1 MALLLPDD
9 DAAFEALDAALSFV
23 DACIA
28 SPASNSGGA
37 SAPAQGPGHQEGSS
51 EDGAMLGDELDELL
65 RVTLSPAPSTSS
77 TSGGESGETHRN
89 PLVLPSPLSPMT
101 SNLKP
106 PEVAKIQENGR
117 LRGGGCRK
125 SHCQP
130 VNDAPADGKPKK
142 RVKVNPNRA
151 RNERKNE
158 LAYLRN
164 KVQQMETELD
174 ELHRHHRIGSNNAL
188 TTAQATEDKTKV
200 SALVLT
206 GINALNGADTPPFW
220 RDMATRQKLRREKT
234 ERENAR
240 LKLVLEGQ
248 IKLARSMETLLQK
261 RARQQVS
268 ECVDHLGKNDAQGC
282 TLDFLADKRTFDALL
297 GSVEAAYHEVNE
309 VFATNGLIDSETPIR
324 DARMREG
331 ANGMYLDISSNK
343 LLPFSKDAVGAAV
356 WNHFKGAGKHR
367 GNLYEKVAKNI
378 DSADDTVMED
388 FKMEFMG
395 KTTRADF
402 RVKQVLRRYVKIDR
416 EVVVWVTSVH
426 SLDEAKVRPFAGLGF
441 AEKGYVVIKRPT
453 SPALVKGGFTVLQ
466 MCSLVVPQ
474 KAENCSQDA
483 TVVGAFTEFVL
494 NVIVANTAVS
504 QERIENLL
512 LDQALKQP
520 R

>member
-1 MALLLPDD
+1 M
-9 DAAFEALDAALSFV
+9 
-23 DACIA
+23 
-28 SPASNSGGA
+28 
-37 SAPAQGPGHQEGSS
+37 
-51 EDGAMLGDELDELL
+51 
-65 RVTLSPAPSTSS
+65 
-77 TSGGESGETHRN
+77 
-89 PLVLPSPLSPMT
+89 LPSPLSPMAT
-101 SNLKP
+101 NLKP
-106 PEVAKIQENGR
+106 PDIAKLQENGR

-164 KVQQMETELD
+164 KVRQMETELD
-174 ELHRHHRIGSNNAL
+174 ELHRHHRVGINNAI
-188 TTAQATEDKTKV
+188 TTAQTTEEKAQAST
-200 SALVLT
+200 LTLT
-206 GINALNGADTPPFW
+206 GINGADIPPFW

-248 IKLARSMETLLQK
+248 IKLARSMESLLQK

-268 ECVDHLGKNDAQGC
+268 ECVDHLGKNRAQGC
-282 TLDFLADKRTFDALL
+282 TLDLLADKSTFDALL
-297 GSVEAAYHEVNE
+297 SSVEAAYHEVDQ
-309 VFATNGLIDSETPIR
+309 VFATNGLIDSETPSR

-367 GNLYEKVAKNI
+367 GNLYEKIAKTM

-388 FKMEFMG
+388 FRMEFLG

-402 RVKQVLRRYVKIDR
+402 RVKQVLRRYVEIDR

-426 SLDEAKVRPFAGLGF
+426 SLDQAKVRPFTGLGF
-441 AEKGYVVIKRPT
+441 AEKGYVVIKRPK
-453 SPALVKGGFTVLQ
+453 SLALVKGGFTVLQ

-474 KAENCSQDA
+474 KTENSSQDA

-512 LDQALKQP
+512 LDQALK
-520 R
+520 RR